1 MAVNRNQNRKQN
13 RKLKKYLKFSVI
25 ILSGSVLML
34 VLLGIAGAAL
44 GLFSGEEM
52 KKTESPEALLLA
64 YMAHIPEKEYLAM
77 YQMTDPQGAGVLS
90 PEDFVERNSKIYE
103 GIELQ
108 NLRIDQLKTEETK
121 EGRAVVSY
129 RTTFDTVAGEVCF
142 ENEAEFVKGEDGYQL
157 LWDDHLIFPNLKEK
171 DKVRVVTEEAE
182 RGSILDRNG
191 SVLAGKGTASSV
203 GIVPGKLADKEAA
216 VLRLSE
222 LLELAPEAIEKA
234 LGAGWVKEDSFVP
247 LKTLPKR
254 KETDFMAETAEEAE
268 LEEWERQEQLLEI
281 PGVMISDT
289 EVREYPLKEAAAHLI
304 GYVQHVTAEDLEE
317 HEGEGYTAN
326 SVIGRSGMEG
336 LYETELKGQNGCGI
350 YIVGEDGKQKETV
363 ARIPRQ
369 DGADIRLTIDGTLQK
384 ILYQQF
390 REDKSCSVALQPNTG
405 EVLALISTPSYDNN
419 RFIFGLSEE
428 TWNAWNEDERQPMYN
443 RFRQVW
449 CPGSAFKPIIG
460 AIGLETGAIDP
471 LKDYGNEGLSWQKDA
486 SWGGYFVTTL
496 HGYEEAVLENALIY
510 SDNIYFA
517 KAALEIGA
525 NDLTAGLDRLG
536 FQEEVPFEIVMK
548 KSQYSND
555 GKIESEIQ
563 LADSGYG
570 QGQVLI
576 NPLHLACL
584 YTAFFEEGN
593 VRKPSLR
600 MEESR
605 VPEDWIPSA
614 FSKETAAVI
623 LEGMKQVVSHP
634 DGTGYQ
640 ANRTDIL
647 FAGKTGTA
655 EIKLSKEDTTGTEL
669 GWFVVGTPEPGQQPP
684 LLLVSMVEDVKER
697 GGSGYV
703 VEKVSAV
710 LDQYLTV
717 GRE

>member
-44 GLFSGEEM
+44 GLFSGEET

-336 LYETELKGQNGCGI
+336 LYETELKGQNGSGI